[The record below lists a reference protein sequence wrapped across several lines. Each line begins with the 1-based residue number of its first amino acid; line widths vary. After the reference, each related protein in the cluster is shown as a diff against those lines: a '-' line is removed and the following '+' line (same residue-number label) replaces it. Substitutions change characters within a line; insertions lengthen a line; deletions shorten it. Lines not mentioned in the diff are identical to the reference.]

1 MGNSGLRSLAIFF
14 AALFV
19 ATMWPVYPLVSR
31 IRPFILGLPFALVY
45 VLGLSVVAFV
55 ALLWYDW
62 RAPKDDAS

>member
-1 MGNSGLRSLAIFF
+1 MGKVGLRSLAVFF

-31 IRPFILGLPFALVY
+31 LRPFLFGLPFSLVY
-45 VLGLSVVAFV
+45 VLGLSLVAFV

-62 RAPKDDAS
+62 QAPNDDAS